1 MKMNRIRRI
10 IQTLSLLLI
19 NSNYAVFQKFGIYQG
34 KLKSFFSPALN
45 CYACPLSRFACPIG
59 TLQHFIALRQFP
71 YYVSGFILGLGG
83 ILGRLPCGFFC
94 PFGFIQELFYKIGT
108 FKIRIGKNYGYLKY
122 IILVIIIPW
131 VYLSG
136 EPMFCKF
143 CPAGT
148 LEGGIPVMLS
158 PMRHDLISLIGWH
171 FYFKLGIL
179 IFFIMLF
186 MTVKRPFCRFV
197 CPLGAIWGLTN
208 KASLLSMKVQKEKC
222 TRCDECREVC
232 PMDIRIYE
240 DPNHFD
246 CIRCFKCI
254 EVCPENIITAEFM
267 GVPVIKKEKIPVSVK
282 VGGIR

>member
-1 MKMNRIRRI
+1 MNRMRRV
-10 IQTLSLLLI
+10 IQAISLLLI
-19 NSNYAVFQKFGIYQG
+19 NSNFTVFQKFGIYQG
-34 KLKSFFSPALN
+34 KFKQCFAPALN
-45 CYACPLSRFACPIG
+45 CYACPLARFACPVG
-59 TLQHFIALRQFP
+59 TLQHFIAIRQIP
-71 YYVSGFILGLGG
+71 YYTGGFILGLGG

-94 PFGFIQELFYKIGT
+94 PFGFIQELFYKIGS
-108 FKIRIGKNYGYLKY
+108 FKIRIGKKYGYLKF
-122 IILVIIIPW
+122 IILLIIIPW

-158 PMRHDLISLIGWH
+158 PMRNNLLPLIGWH

-186 MTVKRPFCRFV
+186 MAVKRPFCRFI

-208 KASLLSMKVQKEKC
+208 RASLLSMKVEQEKC
-222 TRCDECREVC
+222 IKCDKCREVC
-232 PMDIRIYE
+232 PMGIRIYE
-240 DPNHFD
+240 DANHFD

-254 EVCPENIITAEFM
+254 EVCPQGIISANFM
-267 GVPVIKKEKIPVSVK
+267 EIPVLKKVK
-282 VGGIR
+282 LSKNVTITGGSK